1 MKLKVTWRDAQ
12 ASHDILVTADAT
24 ATAGDL
30 AGVLAG
36 VMAGGPA
43 GELAAAAAA
52 GAAGAAGAGLGA
64 AAPARTLRVIDAGG
78 RTGQPLPERV
88 TLVDSGLRS
97 GTLLE
102 LATAREG
109 SREAGAA
116 AAVLRILDGPDA
128 GIEVGLPLGE
138 SSIGRSS
145 DCYVRLNDPMVSKH
159 HARVLVSDRVE
170 VIDDNSS
177 NGVIVGGTRIARIQL
192 GPGDI
197 MVIGGTQIAV
207 TQIVTA
213 AAATS
218 TDVSFVRSPRVV
230 ARPVEST
237 VDLPEAPAAPDPL
250 SFPWLAMVAPLAM
263 GAVMMTTMPTAR
275 ATSLLFVALSPL
287 LMVGTYITQRAQSKR
302 RHKAAI
308 ANFTAELA
316 QFQSE
321 LEADHHRDREILLAL
336 HPSVA
341 QCVGAVASLNDILWS
356 RRPEHP
362 EFLHVRLGLGDTP
375 AVTTARRRR
384 GGGIPEYADQVLAM
398 ERRFDTLTA
407 APVVADL
414 RSVGGLG
421 LCGHRRA
428 LDGVVQAV
436 VIQIASLHSPSEVVL
451 TCLTSNAGK
460 TRWSW
465 LKWLPH
471 STSPHSPLGDLH
483 LSADPAS
490 GKILLD
496 HLEEVVTTRLQ
507 EPGVRPI
514 VRGPLEGEERQG
526 SPVLPSVVCIVD
538 DAVVDRARLTRIAE
552 LGPDVGVHVLW
563 VCDTKNELP
572 GACRTFV
579 DVGDGSLT
587 TVGMVRHGIRLA
599 PLHCEAVEPNTA
611 AIIARTLAPLVDAGA
626 PVDDVTDLP
635 RSVPVVTL
643 LGSDA
648 VDDPDVVVNR
658 WRENRSLVIRD
669 GLGPRPL
676 DRASDLRA
684 IVGHAGSEPF
694 GLDLRKHGPHA
705 LVGGTT
711 GAGKSEFLQAWVL
724 GLAHAYSPDRVTF
737 LFVDYKGGAAF
748 AECVKLPHCVGLVTD
763 LSPYLVRRVLRS
775 LRAELRH
782 REHLLNAKGQK
793 DLVDL
798 EKTGD
803 PECPPSLIIV
813 VDEFA
818 ALVGEIPEFVDGVV
832 DVAQRGRSLG
842 LHLIL
847 ATQRPAGVIKDNL
860 RANTNLRVALRMAD
874 EHDSQDVLGSQMAAH
889 FDPGIPGRGAAKTG
903 PGRVTQFQSAFPGS
917 RTPSIAPPPS
927 ITITDLDFGL
937 AASWKLPERGK
948 VAQSIPKDIERVV
961 STVRTAAERA
971 SVPEPRRPWL
981 DSLEECYDLRS
992 LGRITDAALVLGIVD
1007 DPDNQKQD
1015 VDHFRPDEDGN
1026 ILFVGAG
1033 GSGKSTALRSLAIAA
1048 ATAEGAPVHVYGI
1061 DMSGSALSLVEDL
1074 PNIGSIVQGEDEER
1088 VARLLRLLRSAID
1101 ERAIRYAARRAA
1113 TLTEYRAI
1121 SGIADEPRILLL
1133 LDGFSTFRAE
1143 HEMSAG
1149 KGGIFSDFLAV
1160 LAEGRSVGVHVA
1172 MTADR
1177 PTVVPVSVLAAFQR
1191 KVVLRQAGEDGYLAL
1206 GVPRDVLT
1214 LASKPGRAL
1223 QVGSPYELQLAILGD
1238 DVNVAAQTRAL
1249 EALVADLT
1257 PRFRRRPE
1265 KIRSLPAL
1273 LPAEEVPVAV
1283 DGLPVLGCRDTDL
1296 ALMGFEPKGVL
1307 MLSGPPQSGRTAAM
1321 RWFAESVKRRYADL
1335 PLVHLSARRSS
1346 LAGLPIWKS
1355 SVTGAENAGQLL
1367 QVLKD
1372 LTSRPAPPDSPSLA
1386 IFVEYLPEFA
1396 GNNAVENA
1404 LTEVVTACRRNG
1416 HLLVADG
1423 EGPSWTKFSPL
1434 LNEVKAD
1441 RVGLLLQPDA
1451 TDGENLLRTP
1461 LPRCKRTDFP
1471 PGRGFWVRSGKA
1483 VKVQLPLVN

>member
-1 MKLKVTWRDAQ
+1 MKLKVTWRDGQ
-12 ASHDILVTADAT
+12 TSHDILVTADAT
-24 ATAGDL
+24 VTAGDL
-30 AGVLAG
+30 AGVLSG
-36 VMAGGPA
+36 VAI
-43 GELAAAAAA
+43 
-52 GAAGAAGAGLGA
+52 GAATT
-64 AAPARTLRVIDAGG
+64 APHQPTLRTLRVIDTSG
-78 RTGQPLPERV
+78 RSGQPLPEGV

-97 GTLLE
+97 GSLVE
-102 LATAREG
+102 LAQPREG
-109 SREAGAA
+109 SRDTGAA

-128 GIEVGLPLGE
+128 GTEVGLPAGE
-138 SSIGRSS
+138 SRIGRSS
-145 DCYVRLNDPMVSKH
+145 DCFVRLNDPMVSKH

-192 GPGDI
+192 GPGDV
-197 MVIGGTQIAV
+197 MLIGGTNVAV
-207 TQIVTA
+207 TQIAASA
-213 AAATS
+213 AAAS
-218 TDVSFVRSPRVV
+218 TDVAFVRSPRVL
-230 ARPVEST
+230 ARPVESS
-237 VDLPEAPAAPDPL
+237 VELPDAPSAPDPL
-250 SFPWLAMVAPLAM
+250 SFPWLALVAPLAM
-263 GAVMMTTMPTAR
+263 GAVMMTTMSGSR

-287 LMVGTYITQRAQSKR
+287 LMMGTYLAQRTQSKR
-302 RHKAAI
+302 KHRASV

-316 QFQSE
+316 QFESE
-321 LEADHHRDREILLAL
+321 LSARHQQDRESLLAL

-341 QCVGAVASLNDILWS
+341 QCVGAVASLNDVLWS

-362 EFLHVRLGLGDTP
+362 EFLHVRLGLGDIP
-375 AVTTARRRR
+375 SVTSARRRR
-384 GGGIPEYADQVLAM
+384 AGGIPEYANQALAM
-398 ERRFDTLTA
+398 ERRFGTLTA

-421 LCGHRRA
+421 LCGDRRA

-451 TCLTSNAGK
+451 TCVTSHIGK
-460 TRWSW
+460 GRWAW

-490 GKILLD
+490 GKNLLD
-496 HLEEVVTTRLQ
+496 HLEEVVTTRL
-507 EPGVRPI
+507 EGSGIRP
-514 VRGPLEGEERQG
+514 VTRGPLEGEER
-526 SPVLPSVVCIVD
+526 SDPPILPSVVCIVD

-563 VCDTKNELP
+563 VCDTKSELP

-579 DVGDGSLT
+579 DVGDGT
-587 TVGMVRHGIRLA
+587 RATVGMVRRGIQLA
-599 PLHCEAVEPNTA
+599 PLHCEAVEPTTA
-611 AIIARTLAPLVDAGA
+611 SIIARTLAPLVDAGA

-643 LGSDA
+643 LGVDA
-648 VDDPDVVVNR
+648 VDDPDVIVNR

-676 DRASDLRA
+676 DRPSDLRA

-793 DLVDL
+793 DLIDL
-798 EKTGD
+798 EKSGD

-927 ITITDLDFGL
+927 ITMTDLDFGH
-937 AASWKLPERGK
+937 AAPWKLPERGK
-948 VAQSIPKDIERVV
+948 ITQAIPKDIERVV
-961 STVRTAAERA
+961 ATVRQAAETA
-971 SVPEPRRPWL
+971 TVPKPRRPWL
-981 DSLEECYDLRS
+981 DSLAESYDLRG
-992 LGRITDAALVLGIVD
+992 LGRITDTALVLGVID

-1015 VDHFRPDEDGN
+1015 VEYLRPDEDGGN
-1026 ILFVGAG
+1026 LLFVGAG

-1048 ATAEGAPVHVYGI
+1048 GLAEGAPVHVYGI
-1061 DMSGSALSLVEDL
+1061 DMSGSALSLIEDL
-1074 PNIGSIVQGEDEER
+1074 PNVGSIIQGEDEER
-1088 VARLLRLLRSAID
+1088 VARLLRFLRATID
-1101 ERAIRYAARRAA
+1101 ERSTRYAARRAA

-1121 SGIADEPRILLL
+1121 TGSSDEARILLL

-1143 HEMSAG
+1143 HEMSVG

-1160 LAEGRSVGVHVA
+1160 LAEGRGVGVHVA

-1177 PTVVPVSVLAAFQR
+1177 PTGVPVSVLAAFQR
-1191 KVVLRQAGEDGYLAL
+1191 KVVLRQASDDGYLAL
-1206 GVPRDVLT
+1206 GVPRDVLS

-1223 QVGSPYELQLAILGD
+1223 QVGSPHEIQLAILGV
-1238 DVNVAAQTRAL
+1238 DVNIAAQTRAL
-1249 EALVADLT
+1249 EGLIAELT
-1257 PRFRRRPE
+1257 PRFARRPDTI
-1265 KIRSLPAL
+1265 KSLPAL
-1273 LPAEEVPVAV
+1273 LPASDMPPAV
-1283 DGLPVLGCRDTDL
+1283 GPLPVLGCRDSDL
-1296 ALMGFEPKGVL
+1296 ALMGFEARGVV
-1307 MLSGPPQSGRTAAM
+1307 MLSGPAQSGRTAAM
-1321 RWFAESVKRRYADL
+1321 RWFAESVKRRYPDL

-1346 LAGLPIWKS
+1346 LGGLPIWKS
-1355 SVTGAENAGQLL
+1355 SVTGAENASQLL
-1367 QVLKD
+1367 QVLKE
-1372 LTSRPAPPDSPSLA
+1372 LTSRAAPADSPSLA
-1386 IFVEYLPEFA
+1386 IFIEYLPEFA
-1396 GNNAVENA
+1396 GNNAVESA

-1423 EGPSWTKFSPL
+1423 EGPSWAKFSPL
-1434 LNEVKAD
+1434 LNEAKAD
-1441 RVGLLLQPDA
+1441 RIGLLLQPDV
-1451 TDGENLLRTP
+1451 TDGDLLRTP

-1471 PGRGFWVRSGKA
+1471 PGRGYWVKSGKA
-1483 VKVQLPLVN
+1483 IKVQLPLVS